1 MKTKN
6 SAVKKLVGHKLIN
19 YKLIN
24 CQLIILFAFL
34 LLPAS
39 CNDWLDV
46 TPKTNINEIGLFK
59 NEQGF
64 KEALTGIYITMSGT
78 SLYGREMTYGF
89 IDQLAQRYYNS
100 ASSTADYDQ
109 ATWYTYPSTRTE
121 GYYEAFWSG
130 DYNLIANL
138 NNLIANI
145 DERGDVITT
154 SGYRDIIKGE
164 ALGLRSF
171 LYFDLLRMF
180 GPIYKGNPTSPSIPY
195 RTQFNRDVAKLMPA
209 NQVCDSIIASLKE
222 AERLLDND
230 PMTISFP
237 TSGTAGGDQFLNYR
251 FNRMNKYAV
260 KAEMARVYLWMGDKQ
275 NALAKAEEVINA
287 KRSGGSQIFSL
298 ITDNTQDKI
307 GSTELIFSM
316 SEDSETFADRI
327 TDEFRITN
335 WSYYIISD
343 VDRLYQMWD
352 VTNDGQNDMRL
363 KDGTGFNITTNGAY
377 TLKYQQD
384 GLASPALQNNMP
396 LIRLPE
402 MYYIVAECTSDMTEA
417 ANMLSIVR
425 SSRGVDDLNPF
436 ASEQE
441 RIEAVEKEY
450 RKEFYAEGQL
460 WFFYKRQG
468 YSTFQFCPIRNM
480 TESNYRFAIPDD
492 ETVLGNIN

>member
-1 MKTKN
+1 MKANHNKIK
-6 SAVKKLVGHKLIN
+6 ALRLKKSLGSSF
-19 YKLIN
+19 Y
-24 CQLIILFAFL
+24 LFTL
-34 LLPAS
+34 LLLCLGTLSS
-39 CNDWLDV
+39 CSDWLDV
-46 TPKTNINEIGLFK
+46 TPKTNTKEEDLFK

-64 KEALTGIYITMSGT
+64 KEALTGIYIIMSGPT
-78 SLYGREMTYGF
+78 LYGREMTYGF
-89 IDQLAQRYYNS
+89 IDQLAQRYVNS
-100 ASSTADYDQ
+100 AYAAADYDK

-121 GYYEAFWSG
+121 GYYTTFWSG

-138 NNLIANI
+138 NNLLSNI
-145 DERGDVITT
+145 EKRGEVITT
-154 SGYRDIIKGE
+154 AGYRDIIKGE

-171 LYFDLLRMF
+171 IYFDLLRMF
-180 GPIYKGNPTSPSIPY
+180 GPIYKDNPTSPSIPY
-195 RTQFNRDVAKLMPA
+195 RTQFNREDKKLMPA
-209 NQVCDSIIASLKE
+209 NQVCDSIIASLKQ
-222 AERLLDND
+222 AEQLLEND
-230 PMTISFP
+230 PMNISFP
-237 TSGTAGGDQFLNYR
+237 SSGTAGGDQFLNYR

-260 KAEMARVYLWMGDKQ
+260 KAEMARVYLWMGDKA
-275 NALAKAEEVINA
+275 NALAKAREVIDA
-287 KRSGGSQIFSL
+287 RRPGGGLIFSL

-307 GSTELIFSM
+307 GSSELIFSM

-377 TLKYQQD
+377 TLKYQQEN
-384 GLASPALQNNMP
+384 LKSLALQNNMP

-402 MYYIVAECTSDMTEA
+402 MYYIVAECTDDMAEA

-425 SSRGVDDLNPF
+425 SSRGVDDLRAF
-436 ASEQE
+436 ATERQ

-468 YSTFQFCPIRNM
+468 YRTFQFCPISNM

-492 ETVLGNIN
+492 ETVLGNIY

>member
-1 MKTKN
+1 MKTKY
-6 SAVKKLVGHKLIN
+6 VFLPF
-19 YKLIN
+19 Y
-24 CQLIILFAFL
+24 LFTFL
-34 LLPAS
+34 LLTS

-46 TPKTNINEIGLFK
+46 TPKTNINETDLFK

-154 SGYRDIIKGE
+154 AGYRDIIKGE

-180 GPIYKGNPTSPSIPY
+180 GPIYKDNPASPSIPY

-209 NQVCDSIIASLKE
+209 NQVCDSLIASLKE
-222 AERLLDND
+222 AEQLLQND
-230 PMTISFP
+230 PMNISFP

-275 NALAKAEEVINA
+275 NALAKAQEVIDA
-287 KRSGGSQIFSL
+287 RKSGGGLMFSL

-343 VDRLYQMWD
+343 VERLYQMWD
-352 VTNDGQNDMRL
+352 VTTDGQNDMRL

-384 GLASPALQNNMP
+384 GLLSPALQNNMP

-402 MYYIVAECTSDMTEA
+402 MYYIVAECTTDMAEA

-425 SSRGVDDLNPF
+425 SSRGVDDLDPF

>member
-1 MKTKN
+1 MKTKY
-6 SAVKKLVGHKLIN
+6 VF
-19 YKLIN
+19 Y
-24 CQLIILFAFL
+24 LFTFL

-46 TPKTNINEIGLFK
+46 TPKTNINETGLFK

-109 ATWYTYPSTRTE
+109 TTWYTYPSTRTE
-121 GYYEAFWSG
+121 GYYEEFWSG

-154 SGYRDIIKGE
+154 SGYHDIIKGE

-180 GPIYKGNPTSPSIPY
+180 GPIYKDNPTSPSIPY

-287 KRSGGSQIFSL
+287 RRSGGSQIFSL

-402 MYYIVAECTSDMTEA
+402 MYYIVAECTNDMTEA